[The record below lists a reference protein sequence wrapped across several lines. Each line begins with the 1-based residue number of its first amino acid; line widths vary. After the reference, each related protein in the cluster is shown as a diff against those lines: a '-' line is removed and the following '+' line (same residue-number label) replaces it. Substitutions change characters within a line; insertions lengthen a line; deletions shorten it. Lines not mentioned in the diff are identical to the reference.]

1 MEISPLLLSL
11 IIFMFLT
18 SFTLAGFVIRQKKS
32 NRMLGE
38 IAAQSRIENV
48 HRYSVLG
55 IGLRNQEY
63 VSRCPACA
71 EWMYLLANIC
81 ATCQHNVESY
91 NLNLE
96 RAMQEIDA
104 DIVATNFAR
113 EASGK
118 AKWDA
123 FIKNRLFRASVGIS
137 AVVIISLVG
146 FQAQSTYRYNKTTAM
161 PDSASALVISW
172 NSIMRECL
180 GVRGT
185 GNWANENEY
194 GRVSVQM
201 RLPYING
208 VFPDWNTPTGQEIV
222 CFSKKALAFDV
233 SKDFGT
239 QQIRDN
245 RVSLRNSF
253 EISIEYGYYGG
264 SNVATVQFS
273 WSD

>member
-1 MEISPLLLSL
+1 
-11 IIFMFLT
+11 MFLT

-38 IAAQSRIENV
+38 IAAQSRIENT
-48 HRYSVLG
+48 HRYSMLG

-81 ATCQHNVESY
+81 ATCQHNVEGY

-96 RAMQEIDA
+96 KAMQEIDA
-104 DIVATNFAR
+104 DIMAANFAR
-113 EASGK
+113 EASRK

-123 FIKNRLFRASVGIS
+123 FTKNRLFRASVGIS
-137 AVVIISLVG
+137 LVVIISLVG

-185 GNWANENEY
+185 RNWANDNEY
-194 GRVSVQM
+194 GTVSVQM
-201 RLPYING
+201 KLPYSMG
-208 VFPDWNTPTGQEIV
+208 TFPNWNSPTGQEIV

-233 SKDFGT
+233 SKDFGK

-253 EISIEYGYYGG
+253 EISTEYQGYGAN
-264 SNVATVQFS
+264 SFVSVEFS